1 MAAAPSD
8 PRIATTLARGL
19 GVLRA
24 FRPADRGLTNREI
37 SRRTGLPPPT
47 VSRLCYTLCQLGYL
61 THGRKHGKYRLGPA
75 TLALGNIAAAAFS
88 FVDAAAPELQ
98 RLADATG
105 TLIGIAVADDGRMLL
120 TRTWRPRGSTSI
132 WLEPGYRMPVAAS
145 STGKAYL
152 AAATDAEFDR
162 LCEMLAGRGEADAP
176 ALQALRQAAQ
186 SECAARGFARLEG
199 GAHFS
204 AAINSAAVPCRPRE
218 FGAVVVFF
226 SGATYDDC
234 PAERMT
240 GTVGPALAHTV
251 AGLRDRAL

>member
-1 MAAAPSD
+1 MMAAPSD
-8 PRIATTLARGL
+8 PRFATTLARGL
-19 GVLRA
+19 GILRA
-24 FRPADRGLTNREI
+24 FRPTDSGLTNQEI

-75 TLALGNIAAAAFS
+75 ALALGNIAAAAFS

-98 RLADATG
+98 RLADRTG

-120 TRTWRPRGSTSI
+120 TRTWRPQGSTSI
-132 WLEPGYRMPVAAS
+132 WLEPGYRLPVAAS
-145 STGKAYL
+145 STGKAWL
-152 AAATDAEFDR
+152 AAATEAEFDR
-162 LCEMLAGRGEADAP
+162 LGTLLTQRGEADAA
-176 ALQALRQAAQ
+176 ALEALRHEAQA
-186 SECAARGFARLEG
+186 ECAARGFVRLEG

-218 FGAVVVFF
+218 FGAAVVFL
-226 SGATYDDC
+226 SGATFDDC

-240 GTVGPALAHTV
+240 GTVGPALARMV
-251 AGLRDRAL
+251 AGLRERSL

>member
-1 MAAAPSD
+1 MTPPQTD
-8 PRIATTLARGL
+8 PRFATTLARGL

-24 FRPADRGLTNREI
+24 FRPTDRGLTNQEI

-47 VSRLCYTLCQLGYL
+47 VSRLCYTLCALGYL

-88 FVDAAAPELQ
+88 FVDAAAPDLQ
-98 RLADATG
+98 RLADETG
-105 TLIGIAVADDGRMLL
+105 TLIGIAIADDGRMLL
-120 TRTWRPRGSTSI
+120 TRTWRPQGSASI

-145 STGKAYL
+145 SSGKAYL
-152 AAATDAEFDR
+152 AGATDAEYDR
-162 LCEMLAGRGEADAP
+162 LCALLAERGEADVQ
-176 ALQALRQAAQ
+176 ALQVLRQEALDEFAT
-186 SECAARGFARLEG
+186 RGFARLG
-199 GAHFS
+199 GDAHFS

-218 FGAVVVFF
+218 FGAAVVFF

-240 GTVGPALAHTV
+240 DTVGPALARTV
-251 AGLRDRAL
+251 AGLRDRDF